1 MKVEAD
7 ALAVEL
13 KKDFSSCD
21 VEVYDSDSL
30 AVSDSFA
37 AGMYYREYYDS
48 FIESIDR
55 FIMMYTKEWKIQ
67 KSGFNTIEGEHWV
80 LLERI

>member
-7 ALAVEL
+7 ALAVEI
-13 KKDFSSCD
+13 KKDFPSCNI
-21 VEVYDSDSL
+21 EVYNSDSL

-48 FIESIDR
+48 FVKYHEYGDS
-55 FIMMYTKEWKIQ
+55 W
-67 KSGFNTIEGEHWV
+67 HPCLV
-80 LLERI
+80 PHC